1 MSRDGNMHPN
11 SLNNLR
17 PFTKEG
23 AREGQKN
30 SVLARKANKEAREA
44 LKLSLND
51 WKSLRDEIKDEAPG
65 ALDVLRIAM
74 SKAIG
79 QNDMEEATRVATILA
94 EFEAPKLQ
102 RQDINQVTKTAD
114 LTDDELEK
122 AIQDLGGG
130 FSTHKNALN

>member
-44 LKLSLND
+44 LRILENND
-51 WKSLRDEIKDEAPG
+51 
-65 ALDVLRIAM
+65 
-74 SKAIG
+74 
-79 QNDMEEATRVATILA
+79 ILA
-94 EFEAPKLQ
+94 FGRLGDYSNKIDIDVIGKHVGIRYNRELLRNGKTNDGRRLDAKDRQILQ
-102 RQDINQVTKTAD
+102 
-114 LTDDELEK
+114 ELEN
-122 AIQDLGGG
+122 ILVD
-130 FSTHKNALN
+130 N

>member
-79 QNDMEEATRVATILA
+79 QNDMEEATRIATILA

-102 RQDINQVTKTAD
+102 RQDINQVTKTTD
-114 LTDDELEK
+114 LTDEELEK

>member
-11 SLNNLR
+11 SLKNLR

-30 SVLARKANKEAREA
+30 SVLSRKANKEAREA
-44 LKLSLND
+44 LKVSIAD
-51 WKSLRDEIKDEAPG
+51 WKDLKDDLSEETPS

-74 SKAIG
+74 VKAISVE
-79 QNDMEEATRVATILA
+79 DMEEATRLASILA

-102 RQDINQVTKTAD
+102 RQDINQVTKTSD
-114 LTDDELEK
+114 LTDEELEQ
-122 AIQDLGGG
+122 A
-130 FSTHKNALN
+130 

>member
-51 WKSLRDEIKDEAPG
+51 WKSLRDVIKDEAPG

-79 QNDMEEATRVATILA
+79 QNDMEEATRIATILA

-102 RQDINQVTKTAD
+102 RQDINQVTKTTD
-114 LTDDELEK
+114 LTDEELEK